1 MTAVLDPPSPSP
13 APAPVPQS
21 KYSLEALQQSRTARA
36 VAGVVLAAIV
46 AVIVWA
52 IVSAF
57 TGSFTDVVR
66 IKAQLPQ
73 GSNAVPVES
82 PVEYRNVTVGKVGSE
97 TQAPNGGVAVE
108 FEIYPKNL
116 ASIPKGVQAQVA
128 PLSIFGNQ
136 YVNLVPPASAGA
148 GHLEATDFVAPFTGA
163 PSSSLQGTVTQLYD
177 LLNALHPA
185 DLDTALT
192 AFAQALNG
200 EGKALGQTLSG
211 TANYLGKGIVPNLPT
226 MESDLNQLTPFSN
239 TLNQAAPDV
248 IGTLAN
254 SATTGQTIVQQENAL
269 HALLTNGTTAVGR
282 FGSVLQQVQSTLP
295 SLMNESGPLL
305 ADVTQS
311 PTELSRTLSGLTQFA
326 SAVASEEQGGPFLS
340 VNVGLPVADISAGV
354 NAALGYNNP
363 TSVDQALGSAVNPP
377 TYTAANCPQYPGETN
392 PFCGAGGSPAAVP
405 AGGNPGPIA
414 PLSAQSS
421 TSSGQVTSAS
431 APPSVPTGGTK
442 SADPT
447 SSLFASSYQNP
458 SAAQMDAVQAIAT
471 ALGHGQAPGSPAL
484 ATVVLWPLL
493 SSLTSH

>member
-1 MTAVLDPPSPSP
+1 MTAVATPPRPSP
-13 APAPVPQS
+13 APSPAERSPF
-21 KYSLEALQQSRTARA
+21 SLEALQQSRAA
-36 VAGVVLAAIV
+36 KAIAGLVLAAVV
-46 AVIVWA
+46 AAIVWA

-57 TGSFTDVVR
+57 TGTFTDIVR
-66 IKAQLPQ
+66 IRAQLPQ
-73 GSNAVPVES
+73 GSNAVPIAS

-116 ASIPKGVQAQVA
+116 AKIPKGVQAQVA

-136 YVNLVPPASAGA
+136 YVNLVPPASATS
-148 GHLEATDFVAPFTGA
+148 GHLVATDFVAPYTGA

-200 EGKALGQTLSG
+200 EGTALGHTLAG
-211 TANYLGKGIVPNLPT
+211 TANYLGQGIVPNLPT
-226 MESDLNQLTPFSN
+226 MESDFGQLVPFNN

-248 IGTLAN
+248 IGTLGN
-254 SATTGQTIVQQENAL
+254 SATTGQTIVQQEQAL
-269 HALLTNGTTAVGR
+269 HALLTNGTAAVGK
-282 FGSVLQQVQSTLP
+282 FGSVLQQVQATLP

-311 PTELSRTLSGLTQFA
+311 PTELARTLSGLTQFA
-326 SAVASEEQGGPFLS
+326 SAVATQEQGGPFLS
-340 VNVGLPVADISAGV
+340 VKVGLPVADISAGV

-377 TYTAANCPQYPGETN
+377 TYTSANCPQYPGEIN
-392 PFCGAGGSPAAVP
+392 PYCGSGGSPAAVP
-405 AGGNPGPIA
+405 AGGNPGTVRA
-414 PLSAQSS
+414 LSAPVASPAGASAGAPPQGAGS
-421 TSSGQVTSAS
+421 TS
-431 APPSVPTGGTK
+431 
-442 SADPT
+442 PT
-447 SSLFASSYQNP
+447 SSLFAASYQNP

-471 ALGHGQAPGSPAL
+471 ALGHGQPPASPAL
-484 ATVVLWPLL
+484 ATIVLLPLL
-493 SSLTSH
+493 SSLAGH